1 VKLKRYVLGCYA
13 IWVVF
18 LIAAYYGLPGL
29 RIETWGLIS
38 LSGVVAI
45 VAGIALNHPA
55 RKAPWLVLAAA
66 QASFAAGQLSFL
78 IAAKL
83 GVVLPFPSFADALY
97 LLTFPLYAVAFL
109 IFIKCRSP
117 DKDRRSLIDA
127 LTLTAGLALL
137 SWTFLIRPYVHN
149 PDLGGLQKIVAIA
162 YPLGDVLTLALI
174 VRLLAPG
181 TGRTR
186 CVQLLTLGS
195 FGCLVSDVAF
205 DAVQLHGTF
214 HNGTIIDLGWALFYT
229 AWGAASLHPTM
240 ATLTE
245 PVPRQ
250 QGEVSPSRLALL
262 MLASLIAPVV
272 LLITVPKG
280 PTSDVSVIAV
290 FSAILYLLVLTRLWD
305 AAASHRRALDRE
317 RVLRQTGLSL
327 VTAADVPAVAG
338 TVKAAV
344 GALLGA
350 HAQGDALL
358 EVRVDGRLRPA
369 TASGDAPPAD
379 RLSELAESWLPQVI
393 GTTPILTAVSQLP
406 DLTRTVLPKAES
418 MLLCPVTVKDRS
430 IGDPLIGLIAVFGQ
444 RRILADLSATLEIL
458 AHQVALTLE
467 GITLRQAV
475 IRQRNEAYFRTLVQD
490 ASDAIMIVA
499 DDGRV
504 KYATPS
510 TATVF
515 GDIPVEGELFWDL
528 VAQEERGEFARTFTE
543 LRERARFGPRF
554 VDQRILRRDGK
565 RVHIQARC
573 SDLRDEPTVDGLV
586 FTLRDVTEQH
596 KLEEEM
602 RHRAFHDAL
611 TGLPNRVLL
620 QDRIAQQ
627 LASTRRTA
635 LIAGVLFVDLDDFKV
650 VNDTLGHSV
659 GDELLVEAAAR
670 LHQLVRGSDTAARLG
685 GDEFALLIANAK
697 DTAAVEAAA
706 ERVVTA
712 FAEPFA
718 LATGLVTSTVTVG
731 VATTLDSIDTDE
743 LLRHA
748 DLALYAAK
756 SAGKRQWRRYQPVLS
771 TGLLRRRELQE
782 ALEEAVSTRAFTLVY
797 QPIVALDTGELA
809 GFEALVR
816 WPHPEWGMMQPGQ
829 FITLAEE
836 TGQIIAI
843 GAWVLERATADL
855 ASWLSDA
862 DGAAVPSVPAPRHP
876 GVPGVPGQPD
886 ASEPPGVPQRPA
898 VPPRPEAELA
908 GQQRLVPR
916 HDLYVSVNVSAR
928 QFADAAFADN
938 VRRVLA
944 SSGLESSALTLELTE
959 TALLRRDE
967 RLHSD
972 LMELKSIGV
981 KLAIDDFGTGY
992 SSLSYLRELPFD
1004 VVKMDKSFVDGIA
1017 DSEQRLALA
1026 DGIVQIARTLR
1037 LEVVAEG
1044 IESEV
1049 QRDLLTE
1056 MGCHYGQGFLLA
1068 MPMQPSEAEELA
1080 RHGFPHA
1087 ALVPTRRR

>member
-1 VKLKRYVLGCYA
+1 
-13 IWVVF
+13 
-18 LIAAYYGLPGL
+18 
-29 RIETWGLIS
+29 
-38 LSGVVAI
+38 
-45 VAGIALNHPA
+45 
-55 RKAPWLVLAAA
+55 
-66 QASFAAGQLSFL
+66 
-78 IAAKL
+78 
-83 GVVLPFPSFADALY
+83 
-97 LLTFPLYAVAFL
+97 
-109 IFIKCRSP
+109 
-117 DKDRRSLIDA
+117 
-127 LTLTAGLALL
+127 
-137 SWTFLIRPYVHN
+137 
-149 PDLGGLQKIVAIA
+149 
-162 YPLGDVLTLALI
+162 
-174 VRLLAPG
+174 
-181 TGRTR
+181 
-186 CVQLLTLGS
+186 
-195 FGCLVSDVAF
+195 
-205 DAVQLHGTF
+205 
-214 HNGTIIDLGWALFYT
+214 
-229 AWGAASLHPTM
+229 
-240 ATLTE
+240 
-245 PVPRQ
+245 
-250 QGEVSPSRLALL
+250 
-262 MLASLIAPVV
+262 
-272 LLITVPKG
+272 
-280 PTSDVSVIAV
+280 
-290 FSAILYLLVLTRLWD
+290 
-305 AAASHRRALDRE
+305 
-317 RVLRQTGLSL
+317 
-327 VTAADVPAVAG
+327 
-338 TVKAAV
+338 
-344 GALLGA
+344 
-350 HAQGDALL
+350 
-358 EVRVDGRLRPA
+358 
-369 TASGDAPPAD
+369 
-379 RLSELAESWLPQVI
+379 
-393 GTTPILTAVSQLP
+393 
-406 DLTRTVLPKAES
+406 
-418 MLLCPVTVKDRS
+418 
-430 IGDPLIGLIAVFGQ
+430 
-444 RRILADLSATLEIL
+444 
-458 AHQVALTLE
+458 
-467 GITLRQAV
+467 
-475 IRQRNEAYFRTLVQD
+475 
-490 ASDAIMIVA
+490 
-499 DDGRV
+499 
-504 KYATPS
+504 
-510 TATVF
+510 VF
-515 GDIPVEGELFWDL
+515 GDIQVEGELFWDL
-528 VAQEERGEFARTFTE
+528 VSSEERGEFARTFRE
-543 LRERARFGPRF
+543 LRESARFGPRF

-670 LHQLVRGSDTAARLG
+670 LDRLVRGSDTAARLG

-706 ERVVTA
+706 ERVVNA

-731 VATTLDSIDTDE
+731 VATTLDSVDTDE

-782 ALEEAVSTRAFTLVY
+782 ALEVAVSTRAFTLVY

-843 GAWVLERATADL
+843 GAWVLERATTDL
-855 ASWLSDA
+855 ARWLRDE
-862 DGAAVPSVPAPRHP
+862 DRPNVPAPRQP
-876 GVPGVPGQPD
+876 GVPHQPGAPQQPD
-886 ASEPPGVPQRPA
+886 IS
-898 VPPRPEAELA
+898 LA
-908 GQQRLVPR
+908 PTR
-916 HDLYVSVNVSAR
+916 DLYVSVNVSAR
-928 QFADAAFADN
+928 QFADAGFADN

-967 RLHSD
+967 RLYSD

-1056 MGCHYGQGFLLA
+1056 MGCHYGQGYLLA

-1080 RHGFPHA
+1080 RHGFPA
-1087 ALVPTRRR
+1087 VSLVPTHRR

>member
-13 IWVVF
+13 VWVVF
-18 LIAAYYGLPGL
+18 LIAAYYGLPAL
-29 RIETWGLIS
+29 RIETWGLIG
-38 LSGVVAI
+38 LSGVIAI
-45 VAGIALNHPA
+45 VAGVVLNRPA
-55 RKAPWLVLAAA
+55 RRTPWLVLAAA
-66 QASFAAGQLSFL
+66 QASFAAGQFSFL
-78 IAAKL
+78 IAAKV

-127 LTLTAGLALL
+127 LTLTVGLALL

-149 PDLGGLQKIVAIA
+149 ADLDGLQKIVAIA

-174 VRLLAPG
+174 ARLLAPG

-214 HNGTIIDLGWALFYT
+214 HNGTIIDLGWAIFYT
-229 AWGAASLHPTM
+229 AWGAAALHPTM

-250 QGEVSPSRLALL
+250 QEEVSPIRLAVL

-280 PTSDVSVIAV
+280 LNSDVSVIAV

-327 VTAADVPAVAG
+327 VTAGDVPAVAA
-338 TVKAAV
+338 TVKDAV
-344 GALLGA
+344 RALLGA
-350 HAQGDALL
+350 HAQGDAVL
-358 EVRVDGRLRPA
+358 EVRVDGKLRPA
-369 TASGDAPPAD
+369 SAGGAEPPPSD
-379 RLSELAESWLPQVI
+379 RLGELGELGESWLPRVT
-393 GTTPILTAVSQLP
+393 GTTPILTASSQLP
-406 DLTRTVLPKAES
+406 DQTRTALPGAEAV
-418 MLLCPVTVKDRS
+418 LLCPVTVKERS
-430 IGDPLIGLIAVFGQ
+430 AGDPLVGLIAVFGH
-444 RRILADLSATLEIL
+444 RRILTDLSATLEIL

-467 GITLRQAV
+467 GITLRKAV

-490 ASDAIMIVA
+490 ASDAIMIVG
-499 DDGRV
+499 DDGTV

-528 VAQEERGEFARTFTE
+528 VSPEERGEFARTFRE
-543 LRERARFGPRF
+543 LRESARFGPRI

-659 GDELLVEAAAR
+659 GDELLVEAAGR

-706 ERVVTA
+706 ERVVNA

-731 VATTLDSIDTDE
+731 VATTLDSVDTDE

-843 GAWVLERATADL
+843 GAWVLERATTDFAR
-855 ASWLSDA
+855 WLRDA
-862 DGAAVPSVPAPRHP
+862 DAPTVPAPRQP
-876 GVPGVPGQPD
+876 GVPQQPGIPQPG
-886 ASEPPGVPQRPA
+886 ATQQAGVPQRPG
-898 VPPRPEAELA
+898 AELP
-908 GQQRLVPR
+908 GRQRLAPR
-916 HDLYVSVNVSAR
+916 RELYVSVNVSAR
-928 QFADAAFADN
+928 QFADPGFADN

-1056 MGCHYGQGFLLA
+1056 MGCHYGQGYLLA

-1080 RHGFPHA
+1080 RHGFPA
-1087 ALVPTRRR
+1087 TSLVPTHRR

>member
-1 VKLKRYVLGCYA
+1 LKRYVLGCYA

-38 LSGVVAI
+38 LSGVIAI
-45 VAGIALNHPA
+45 VAGPVLNRPA

-149 PDLGGLQKIVAIA
+149 PDLDGLQKIVAIA

-174 VRLLAPG
+174 TRLLAPG

-214 HNGTIIDLGWALFYT
+214 HNGTIIDLGWAVFYT

-240 ATLTE
+240 ATLTK

-272 LLITVPKG
+272 LLITVPKD
-280 PTSDVSVIAV
+280 PTADVSVIAV

-317 RVLRQTGLSL
+317 RVLRQAGLSL
-327 VTAADVPAVAG
+327 VTAGDVPAVAG
-338 TVKAAV
+338 TVKDAV

-358 EVRVDGRLRPA
+358 EVRVDGRLQPA
-369 TASGDAPPAD
+369 TASGEAPPAD
-379 RLSELAESWLPQVI
+379 RLSELAESWLPRVT
-393 GTTPILTAVSQLP
+393 GTTPVLTAVSQLP
-406 DLTRTVLPKAES
+406 DLTRTVLPDAES
-418 MLLCPVTVKDRS
+418 MLLCPVMVKDRS

-444 RRILADLSATLEIL
+444 RRILTDLSATLEIL

-467 GITLRQAV
+467 GIALRKAV

-490 ASDAIMIVA
+490 ASDAIMIVG
-499 DDGRV
+499 DDGTVR
-504 KYATPS
+504 YATPS

-515 GDIPVEGELFWDL
+515 GDITVEGERFWDL
-528 VAQEERGEFARTFTE
+528 VAPDERGEFARTFTE

-659 GDELLVEAAAR
+659 GDELLVEAAGR

-756 SAGKRQWRRYQPVLS
+756 AAGKRQWRRYQPVLS

-782 ALEEAVSTRAFTLVY
+782 ALEEAVSTNAFTLVY
-797 QPIVALDTGELA
+797 QPIVALDTGDLA

-816 WPHPEWGMMQPGQ
+816 WPHPQWGMMQPGQ

-843 GAWVLERATADL
+843 GAWVLERATTDL
-855 ASWLSDA
+855 AGWLSDA
-862 DGAAVPSVPAPRHP
+862 DEPTVPAPRHP
-876 GVPGVPGQPD
+876 GARQPQG
-886 ASEPPGVPQRPA
+886 ASQQPAVPQRPS
-898 VPPRPEAELA
+898 VPQRPGAELP
-908 GQQRLVPR
+908 GQQRLAPR
-916 HDLYVSVNVSAR
+916 RDLYVSVNVSAR
-928 QFADAAFADN
+928 QFADAGFADN
-938 VRRVLA
+938 VRRVLT

-959 TALLRRDE
+959 TALIRRDE

-1080 RHGFPHA
+1080 RHGFPHTS
-1087 ALVPTRRR
+1087 LVPTRRR